1 MGQRERYVEN
11 ARKFLGCRKGDAK
24 HREIID
30 LCNAVTPRPYSKMPY
45 TSPWCAAF
53 VSAVA
58 WETGLT
64 RFPYEISCTRMIAS
78 AIRLSEW
85 IENDFFVPRPG
96 DLIMYYWKDGKNY
109 ATTDC
114 KSSPNHV
121 GIVEKVDGVLITVIE
136 GNRGTDSVCARRTIQ
151 INGRY
156 IRGFVRTY
164 FEDETSGGA
173 TATIPKITK
182 TLRKGDSGQ
191 QVKNLQMRL
200 NLHGYALDVD
210 GHFGPKTEAAV
221 KDYQKKHKL
230 EVDGVC
236 GPITRAS
243 LNG

>member
-1 MGQRERYVEN
+1 MGQREKYIEN
-11 ARKFLGCRKGDAK
+11 AKKYIGCKKGDARQK
-24 HREIID
+24 HVID
-30 LCNAVTPRPYSKMPY
+30 LCNAVTPRPYSKMSY
-45 TSPWCAAF
+45 TAPWCAAF
-53 VSAVA
+53 VSGVA
-58 WETGLT
+58 WETGLKK
-64 RFPYEISCTRMIAS
+64 FPYEISCKRMIAS
-78 AIRLSEW
+78 AIRLGEW

-96 DLIMYYWKDGKNY
+96 DLILYFWKDGKNY

-114 KSSPNHV
+114 TSDPNHV
-121 GIVEKVDGVLITVIE
+121 GIVEKVEGALMTIIE
-136 GNRGTDSVCARRTIQ
+136 GNRGSESVCGRRTIQ

-173 TATIPKITK
+173 STTIPLITQ
-182 TLRKGDSGQ
+182 TLRRGSKGQ
-191 QVKNLQMRL
+191 QVKYLQMRL

-221 KDYQKKHKL
+221 KDYQRKHKL

-236 GPITRAS
+236 GPKTRAS